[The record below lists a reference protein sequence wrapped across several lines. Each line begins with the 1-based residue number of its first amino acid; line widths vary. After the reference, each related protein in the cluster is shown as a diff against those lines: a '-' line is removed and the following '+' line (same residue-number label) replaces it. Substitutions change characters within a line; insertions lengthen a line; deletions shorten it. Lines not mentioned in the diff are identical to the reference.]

1 MDVDNGIAW
10 FVAAAGFLTGVGSL
24 IVSWRTARASARKD
38 EVQALREII
47 EALRERIKELE
58 SQVETWQRRF
68 TRMCV
73 KYHLNPDEEIT
84 GPLGGLPDG
93 GS

>member
-1 MDVDNGIAW
+1 MDTAWIIA
-10 FVAAAGFLTGVGSL
+10 VAGLVTGVGGL

-58 SQVETWQRRF
+58 AQVSAWQRRF
-68 TRMCV
+68 TRLCI

>member
-1 MDVDNGIAW
+1 MDNA
-10 FVAAAGFLTGVGSL
+10 VAAIVAIAGFLTGVGGL

-68 TRMCV
+68 TRMCI